1 MSNPHRKK
9 YRIDA
14 ANVIHFFVIDTFF
27 LQFFNFFYQFL
38 LSSSTVYDIF
48 ERKSI
53 DIDLLISISEALQ
66 YDFIHEVYFPQG
78 KAVVKS
84 PRIFV
89 AIEVE
94 ESEIEKMN
102 LPEGF
107 VRFAKVG
114 E

>member
-1 MSNPHRKK
+1 MSS
-9 YRIDA
+9 
-14 ANVIHFFVIDTFF
+14 
-27 LQFFNFFYQFL
+27 L
-38 LSSSTVYDIF
+38 TVYDIF

-78 KAVVKS
+78 KAAAKS
-84 PRIFV
+84 SRMFV

-94 ESEIEKMN
+94 ESEIEKLN

-107 VRFAKVG
+107 VRLAKAG